1 MLEPSPRWDRQAQAV
16 LEIAYLDLKPV
27 FSVLY
32 YFSMTCSAVYMVGWL
47 NFNLWELPAAPMSP
61 HTIILIGLTAVAG
74 IFLVLT
80 LPTTFIAFGIE
91 CRLNQRIRRL
101 DQTVGTTG
109 KHRLIAVRALPNLQ
123 EAAGGTHGQHH
134 HQKP

>member
-1 MLEPSPRWDRQAQAV
+1 MLQPSPRWDRQAQAV
-16 LEIAYLDLKPV
+16 LEIAHSELKPT

-47 NFNLWELPAAPMSP
+47 NFNLWELPAAPMSL
-61 HTIILIGLTAVAG
+61 HTMVMIGLTAVAG
-74 IFLVLT
+74 IFLLLT
-80 LPTTFIAFGIE
+80 LPTTLVVFGIE
-91 CRLNQRIRRL
+91 RRLNRRIRRL

-109 KHRLIAVRALPNLQ
+109 KHRLIAMQALPNLQ
-123 EAAGGTHGQHH
+123 EAMGGTHGQNH

>member
-16 LEIAYLDLKPV
+16 LEIAYRELKPA
-27 FSVLY
+27 FSILY
-32 YFSMTCSAVYMVGWL
+32 YFFMTCSAVYMVGWL
-47 NFNLWELPAAPMSP
+47 SFNLWELPAAPMSL
-61 HTIILIGLTAVAG
+61 HTMVMIGLTAVAG

-80 LPTTFIAFGIE
+80 LPTTLVVFGIE
-91 CRLNQRIRRL
+91 RRLNRRIRRL

-109 KHRLIAVRALPNLQ
+109 KHRLIAMQALPNLQ
-123 EAAGGTHGQHH
+123 EAMGGTHGQHH

>member
-1 MLEPSPRWDRQAQAV
+1 MLQPSPRWDRQAQSV
-16 LEIAYLDLKPV
+16 LEIAYRELKPT

-47 NFNLWELPAAPMSP
+47 SFNLWDLPAAPMSL
-61 HTIILIGLTAVAG
+61 HKIFMIGLTAVAG

-80 LPTTFIAFGIE
+80 LPTTIIVFRIE
-91 CRLNQRIRRL
+91 RRLNRRIRRL
-101 DQTVGTTG
+101 DQSVGKAR
-109 KHRLIAVRALPNLQ
+109 KHRLIAVQALPNLH
-123 EAAGGTHGQHH
+123 EAVGGTHGQQH

>member
-1 MLEPSPRWDRQAQAV
+1 MLQPSPRWDRQAQAV
-16 LEIAYLDLKPV
+16 LEVTHSELKPT
-27 FSVLY
+27 FSIFY

-47 NFNLWELPAAPMSP
+47 NFNLWELPAAPMAL
-61 HTIILIGLTAVAG
+61 HTMFLIGLTAVAG

-80 LPTTFIAFGIE
+80 LPTTLVVFGIDR
-91 CRLNQRIRRL
+91 RLNRRMRQL

-109 KHRLIAVRALPNLQ
+109 KHRLIAVHALPNFE

>member
-1 MLEPSPRWDRQAQAV
+1 MLQPSPRWDRQAQAV
-16 LEIAYLDLKPV
+16 LEIAHSELKPT

-32 YFSMTCSAVYMVGWL
+32 YFSMTSSVVYMVGWL
-47 NFNLWELPAAPMSP
+47 NFNLWELPAAPMSL
-61 HTIILIGLTAVAG
+61 HTIFVIGLTAVAG

-80 LPTTFIAFGIE
+80 LPTTLVVFGIDR
-91 CRLNQRIRRL
+91 RLNRRIRRL

-109 KHRLIAVRALPNLQ
+109 KHRLIAVQALPNLQ